1 MKWSLKL
8 GRFAGI
14 DVFVHWTFVLL
25 LGWIFVAQFGH
36 GGDAVAALRVVAFL
50 LSLFGC
56 VVLHEYGHALTAR
69 RYGIRTRDITL
80 LPIGGVA
87 TLERMPENPRQELWV
102 SLAGPAVN
110 LVIAAALFAVL
121 LVIRGSAPIETILLS
136 DGFLPRLMSV
146 NIFLAVFNLLPA
158 FPMDGGRVL
167 RAVLATRLGRRRAT
181 QIAANVG
188 QAMAI
193 ALGVLG
199 FFVVGNPLLIFI
211 AIFVYLGA
219 QGEAQMVELTS
230 IIRGLEVRD
239 AMLTRFRT
247 LSDADALGVAVDQLL
262 AGSQQDFPV
271 LDGTNIAG
279 ILRRQDLVK
288 ALAEH
293 GRDASVGS
301 AMCREC
307 HPIAAD
313 VPLERAF
320 EKLQQH
326 GCSAVPVLEN
336 SRLIGLLTLENISEL
351 VMVNTALEKNSRT
364 TK

>member
-25 LGWIFVAQFGH
+25 LGWIFVAQLGA
-36 GGDAVAALRVVAFL
+36 GGDAVTALRAVAFL
-50 LSLFGC
+50 LLLFGC

-87 TLERMPENPRQELWV
+87 RLERMPENPRQELWV

-110 LVIAAALFAVL
+110 LAIAAALFVAL
-121 LVIRGSAPIETILLS
+121 LVLRGRAPIETDLLRG
-136 DGFLPRLMSV
+136 DFVARLMSV
-146 NIFLAVFNLLPA
+146 NVFLALFNLLPA

-167 RAVLATRLGRRRAT
+167 RAVLASRLGRRRAT
-181 QIAANVG
+181 QVAANVG

-193 ALGVLG
+193 LFGAFG
-199 FFVVGNPLLIFI
+199 FFVVGNPFLIFI

-219 QGEAQMVELTS
+219 QAEAQMVELTS
-230 IIRGLEVRD
+230 FIRGLEVRD
-239 AMLTRFRT
+239 AMQTRFRT
-247 LSDADALGVAVDQLL
+247 LSATDALAVAVDQLL

-271 LDGTNIAG
+271 LEGTNVAG

-288 ALAEH
+288 ALSEH
-293 GRDASVGS
+293 GRSASVGS

-307 HPIAAD
+307 DPVPAHE
-313 VPLERAF
+313 PLERAF
-320 EKLQQH
+320 EKLQQR
-326 GCSAVPVLEN
+326 GCTAVPVLEDN
-336 SRLIGLLTLENISEL
+336 RLVGLLTLENISEL
-351 VMVNTALEKNSRT
+351 VMVNSALEKNSR
-364 TK
+364 